1 MGKKI
6 FFFEMKSNVHFH
18 LDSVSAKLLTISI
31 FDTSEEEEEEKLS
44 FNQKKEKKDF
54 ERKRFGWDLIEK
66 DEAGHKRRS
75 RLKDRDLDR
84 AEEDGSV
91 NGRNF
96 GVIPDLEQLFFL
108 GLVEGGIEPTF
119 AR

>member
-1 MGKKI
+1 M
-6 FFFEMKSNVHFH
+6 
-18 LDSVSAKLLTISI
+18 
-31 FDTSEEEEEEKLS
+31 
-44 FNQKKEKKDF
+44 
-54 ERKRFGWDLIEK
+54 IEK

-96 GVIPDLEQLFFL
+96 GVIPDLEKLFL
-108 GLVEGGIEPTF
+108 GLVEGRIEPTF